1 MKTELCALKK
11 TYFLLSQRVIIEVC
25 KSASI
30 ICVVKQEKEVLY
42 GFEDTFVKVSHQM
55 VNFQVYK
62 KALILCFLNAF
73 HEAGS

>member
-30 ICVVKQEKEVLY
+30 ICVVKQEREFLY
-42 GFEDTFVKVSHQM
+42 GFENTFVKVSM

-62 KALILCFLNAF
+62 KALIFCFLNAF